1 MKDRIFNA
9 VSGRSVYIIRLI
21 GTLVAL
27 VLLVYLLSQQGWEEI
42 VNAVRR
48 IPIWMLLLSQGL
60 IFVSRFNISGR
71 WHVLLRSTGANIS
84 VRQSTRITFAGLFA
98 SNFLP
103 TTIGGDVVRLAG
115 ALQLNIDTAVSTAS
129 IIVDR
134 LVGMVGMGMVLLFSI
149 PVLLNNRILEGL
161 DISGCHLGIPSVG
174 VISIGSW
181 WQKIQDRSV
190 RFLHRLKEALSIWIS
205 HPRGLLESLGFTW
218 VHMLCIFG
226 SLWLLLWGLGEDVS
240 FIMVGGVYSI
250 VYFITLLPLSI
261 NGYGIQEVAMMYM
274 LSSVG
279 EVSMQSGLT
288 VALLFR
294 TMMILA
300 SIPGAFFL
308 SDLLPG
314 AKSQT
319 CLLYTSPS
327 PRDRS

>member
-1 MKDRIFNA
+1 MKDRFKNA

-27 VLLVYLLSQQGWEEI
+27 ILLVYLLSQQGWEQI
-42 VNAVRR
+42 LNAVRR
-48 IPIWMLLLSQGL
+48 IPIWILILSQGL
-60 IFVSRFNISGR
+60 VFFSRFNISGR
-71 WHVLLRSTGANIS
+71 WHILLRSTGAEIS

-115 ALQLNIDTAVSTAS
+115 VMQLNIDSAVSTAS
-129 IIVDR
+129 LIVDR
-134 LVGMVGMGMVLLFSI
+134 LVGMAGMGMVLLISI
-149 PVLLNNRILEGL
+149 PVLLNNRIFEGL
-161 DISGCHLGIPSVG
+161 DISASYLGLPSIAA
-174 VISIGSW
+174 ISIGHW
-181 WQKIQDRSV
+181 WQKLRDSSV

-205 HPRGLLESLGFTW
+205 HPIGLLKSLGYTW

-240 FIMVGGVYSI
+240 FIMVGGLYSI

-314 AKSQT
+314 AKVQT
-319 CLLYTSPS
+319 NDLENGN
-327 PRDRS
+327 

>member
-1 MKDRIFNA
+1 MKDRFINA

-27 VLLVYLLSQQGWEEI
+27 ILLVYLLSQQGWEQI
-42 VNAVRR
+42 LNAFRR
-48 IPIWMLLLSQGL
+48 IPIWILILSQGL
-60 IFVSRFNISGR
+60 IFISRFNISGR
-71 WHVLLRSTGANIS
+71 WHVLLRSTGAEIS

-115 ALQLNIDTAVSTAS
+115 VLQLNIDSAVSTAS
-129 IIVDR
+129 LIVDR
-134 LVGMVGMGMVLLFSI
+134 LVGMAGMGMVLLISI
-149 PVLLNNRILEGL
+149 PVLLSNRIFEGL
-161 DISGCHLGIPSVG
+161 DISASYLGLPTVAA
-174 VISIGSW
+174 ISIGHW
-181 WQKIQDRSV
+181 WQKLRDSSV
-190 RFLHRLKEALSIWIS
+190 RFLCRLKEALSIWIS
-205 HPRGLLESLGFTW
+205 HPRGLLKSLGYTW

-240 FIMVGGVYSI
+240 FIMVGGLYSI

-314 AKSQT
+314 AKVQT
-319 CLLYTSPS
+319 NDLENGK
-327 PRDRS
+327 

>member
-1 MKDRIFNA
+1 MKDRFINA

-27 VLLVYLLSQQGWEEI
+27 ILLVYLLSQQGWEQI
-42 VNAVRR
+42 LNAFRR
-48 IPIWMLLLSQGL
+48 IPIWILILSQGL
-60 IFVSRFNISGR
+60 IFISRFNISGR
-71 WHVLLRSTGANIS
+71 WHVLLRSTGAEIS

-115 ALQLNIDTAVSTAS
+115 VLQLNIDSAVSTAS
-129 IIVDR
+129 LIVDR
-134 LVGMVGMGMVLLFSI
+134 LVGMAGMGMVLLISI
-149 PVLLNNRILEGL
+149 PVLLSNRIFEGL
-161 DISGCHLGIPSVG
+161 DISASYLGLPTVAA
-174 VISIGSW
+174 ISIGHW
-181 WQKIQDRSV
+181 WKKLRDSSV
-190 RFLHRLKEALSIWIS
+190 RFLCRLKEALSIWIS
-205 HPRGLLESLGFTW
+205 HPRGLLKSLGYTW

-240 FIMVGGVYSI
+240 FIMVGGLYSI

-314 AKSQT
+314 AKVQT
-319 CLLYTSPS
+319 NDLENGK
-327 PRDRS
+327 